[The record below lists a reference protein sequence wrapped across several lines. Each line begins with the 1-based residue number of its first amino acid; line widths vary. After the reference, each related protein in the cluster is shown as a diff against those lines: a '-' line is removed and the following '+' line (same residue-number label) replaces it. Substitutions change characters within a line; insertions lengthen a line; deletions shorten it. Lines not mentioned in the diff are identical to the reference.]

1 MLNAL
6 KIAAAATTIATAA
19 LALSVPAQARFD
31 AGLAQQSGSDL
42 QPVHYY
48 GYGYGYRGYGY
59 GYRGGYGY
67 YAPRYYGGYG
77 YRNYY
82 APRYYRYY

>member
-6 KIAAAATTIATAA
+6 KIAAAATTIASAA

-31 AGLAQQSGSDL
+31 ASLAARAGSDL

-48 GYGYGYRGYGY
+48 GYGYGYRGGY
-59 GYRGGYGY
+59 GSYAPRY

-77 YRNYY
+77 YRGYY
-82 APRYYRYY
+82 APRYRYY